1 MRIIGDCRVNG
12 NGIKAVIQMETI
24 ISSLISA
31 GVALLICVIQ
41 NNKTKALIE
50 YRLDELEKKV
60 DKHNNLIERMYECE
74 KNIDIHTEHL
84 NTIDHRLD
92 ELERGA

>member
-1 MRIIGDCRVNG
+1 
-12 NGIKAVIQMETI
+12 METI

-60 DKHNNLIERMYECE
+60 DKHNNLIERMYEVE

-92 ELERGA
+92 ELEGKAS

>member
-1 MRIIGDCRVNG
+1 
-12 NGIKAVIQMETI
+12 METI

-50 YRLDELEKKV
+50 YRLDELTKKV
-60 DKHNNLIERMYECE
+60 DKHNNLIERMYACE
-74 KNIDIHTEHL
+74 RNIDLHAERL
-84 NTIDHRLD
+84 NIIEKDID
-92 ELERGA
+92 ELKKGA

>member
-1 MRIIGDCRVNG
+1 
-12 NGIKAVIQMETI
+12 METI

-60 DKHNNLIERMYECE
+60 DKHNNLIERMYACE
-74 KNIDIHTEHL
+74 RNIDLHAERL
-84 NTIDHRLD
+84 NIIEKDID
-92 ELERGA
+92 ELKKGA

>member
-1 MRIIGDCRVNG
+1 
-12 NGIKAVIQMETI
+12 METI

-60 DKHNNLIERMYECE
+60 DKHNNLIERMYACE
-74 KNIDIHTEHL
+74 KNIDLHMERL
-84 NTIDHRLD
+84 NTIEKDID
-92 ELERGA
+92 ELKKGA

>member
-1 MRIIGDCRVNG
+1 
-12 NGIKAVIQMETI
+12 METI

-50 YRLDELEKKV
+50 YRLDELTKKV
-60 DKHNNLIERMYECE
+60 DKHNNLIERMYACE
-74 KNIDIHTEHL
+74 KNIDLHMERL
-84 NTIDHRLD
+84 NTIEKDID
-92 ELERGA
+92 ELKKGA

>member
-1 MRIIGDCRVNG
+1 
-12 NGIKAVIQMETI
+12 METI

-50 YRLDELEKKV
+50 YRLDELTKKV
-60 DKHNNLIERMYECE
+60 DKHNNLIERMYACE
-74 KNIDIHTEHL
+74 RNIDLHAERL
-84 NTIDHRLD
+84 NTIEKDID
-92 ELERGA
+92 ELKKGA

>member
-1 MRIIGDCRVNG
+1 
-12 NGIKAVIQMETI
+12 METI

-60 DKHNNLIERMYECE
+60 DKHNNLIERMYACE
-74 KNIDIHTEHL
+74 RNIDLHMERL
-84 NTIDHRLD
+84 NTIEKDID
-92 ELERGA
+92 ELKKGA

>member
-1 MRIIGDCRVNG
+1 
-12 NGIKAVIQMETI
+12 METI

-60 DKHNNLIERMYECE
+60 DKHNNLIERMYACE
-74 KNIDIHTEHL
+74 RNIDLHAERL
-84 NTIDHRLD
+84 NTIEKDID
-92 ELERGA
+92 ELKKGA

>member
-1 MRIIGDCRVNG
+1 MRTVGDCRIYG
-12 NGIKAVIQMETI
+12 NGIKAVDITETI

-92 ELERGA
+92 ELEKGA

>member
-1 MRIIGDCRVNG
+1 
-12 NGIKAVIQMETI
+12 METI

-60 DKHNNLIERMYECE
+60 DKHNNLIERMYEVE

-92 ELERGA
+92 ELEEKAS

>member
-1 MRIIGDCRVNG
+1 M
-12 NGIKAVIQMETI
+12 VILETI

-60 DKHNNLIERMYECE
+60 DKHNNLIERMYACE
-74 KNIDIHTEHL
+74 RNIDLHAERL
-84 NTIDHRLD
+84 NTIEKDID
-92 ELERGA
+92 ELKKGA

>member
-1 MRIIGDCRVNG
+1 
-12 NGIKAVIQMETI
+12 METI

-50 YRLDELEKKV
+50 YRLDELTKKV
-60 DKHNNLIERMYECE
+60 DKHNNLIERMYACE
-74 KNIDIHTEHL
+74 RNIDLHTERL
-84 NTIDHRLD
+84 NTIEKDID
-92 ELERGA
+92 ELKKGA

>member
-1 MRIIGDCRVNG
+1 MIPLSET
-12 NGIKAVIQMETI
+12 VI
-24 ISSLISA
+24 
-31 GVALLICVIQ
+31 VALLSLLGSLGGTLGGI
-41 NNKTKALIE
+41 ALNSKLSNYRIE
-50 YRLDELEKKV
+50 QLEKKV

-92 ELERGA
+92 ELEKGA

>member
-1 MRIIGDCRVNG
+1 
-12 NGIKAVIQMETI
+12 METI

-60 DKHNNLIERMYECE
+60 DSLSHIIIYRALKQE
-74 KNIDIHTEHL
+74 
-84 NTIDHRLD
+84 D
-92 ELERGA
+92 EF

>member
-1 MRIIGDCRVNG
+1 
-12 NGIKAVIQMETI
+12 METI

-50 YRLDELEKKV
+50 YRLDELTKKV

-74 KNIDIHTEHL
+74 KHIDLHAERL

-92 ELERGA
+92 ELEKGA

>member
-1 MRIIGDCRVNG
+1 
-12 NGIKAVIQMETI
+12 METI
-24 ISSLISA
+24 ISACISA
-31 GVALLICVIQ
+31 GVALIVCIIQ
-41 NNKTKALIE
+41 QNRTLAL
-50 YRLDELEKKV
+50 LDYKIGELQKHV

-92 ELERGA
+92 ELEKGA

>member
-1 MRIIGDCRVNG
+1 
-12 NGIKAVIQMETI
+12 METI

-50 YRLDELEKKV
+50 YRLDELTKKV
-60 DKHNNLIERMYECE
+60 DKHNNLIERMYACE
-74 KNIDIHTEHL
+74 RNIDLHMERL
-84 NTIDHRLD
+84 NTIEKDID
-92 ELERGA
+92 ELKKGA

>member
-1 MRIIGDCRVNG
+1 
-12 NGIKAVIQMETI
+12 METI

-50 YRLDELEKKV
+50 YRLDELTKKV

-74 KNIDIHTEHL
+74 KHIDLHTERL
-84 NTIDHRLD
+84 NIIEKDID
-92 ELERGA
+92 ELKKGA